1 MNCSNGQSE
10 LLSIQ
15 SFIYIIVYIY
25 ELFFADPDMVLT
37 GFHSYFKNSHQIIDI
52 I

>member
-1 MNCSNGQSE
+1 MC
-10 LLSIQ
+10 IQ

-25 ELFFADPDMVLT
+25 VQLIFADPDMVFT
-37 GFHSYFKNSHQIIDI
+37 GFRSYLNNSHQIIDI